1 MSYTVLARKYRPQVF
16 ADVLGQE
23 HVTRS
28 LQNAISAGRVS
39 HAILLTG
46 PRGVGKTTIARVFA
60 KALCCEKG
68 PTPEPCGK
76 CRPCEEIT
84 KGSAVDVQEIDG
96 ASNRGVENVRELR
109 EGVKYAPASA
119 RYKVYIIDEVHMLT
133 TEAFNALLKTLEEP
147 PPHVKFVFATTD
159 VHKLPATI
167 LSRVQRYDF
176 SRIPTPVIA
185 KKLREIVGA
194 EKIEADDAALGAIAR
209 QSEGCMRDALTIL
222 DQLIAYTGG
231 KVDEASVRGALGM
244 IDRSLVLELAGAVIA
259 ADPARCLEAL
269 GKLDDQGA
277 DVRRTFQEIL
287 GVLRDLVVVRTVGSA
302 DRLVEAPGT
311 EMETLRAIVGETPAE
326 TLHGLF
332 DLFLR
337 GEEEA
342 EHASLPF
349 TVLEM
354 CVLKAAHLRPLLP
367 VGDLLA
373 RLEGLAGGARV
384 SGATERP
391 TGAGARQAEVREPV
405 RGTPAPR
412 RAERLEEEPP
422 PIGDADVAA
431 QEAVAEAAAEGLLP
445 EEAGAGGAAAP
456 WARYLAFVQEPSP
469 MLASVLEHGRLA
481 GMTDEELRVSFA
493 IPVYADIFRDKN
505 AEASRLASECFGR
518 PMRVVLMAETGAE
531 DAGADAARSPRPE
544 TAPGGSDRDRAL
556 RKEALE
562 HGSVNEAVRILGG
575 EIKEIK
581 TLGG

>member
-28 LQNAISAGRVS
+28 LRNAIAAGRVS

-68 PTPEPCGK
+68 PTPEPCGR
-76 CRPCEEIT
+76 CSPCEEIT
-84 KGSAVDVQEIDG
+84 NGSAVDVQEIDG

-119 RYKVYIIDEVHMLT
+119 RFKVYIIDEVHMLT
-133 TEAFNALLKTLEEP
+133 PEAFNALLKTLEEP

-159 VHKLPATI
+159 VQKLPATI

-176 SRIPTPVIA
+176 SRIPASVIA
-185 KKLREIVGA
+185 GKLGEIVRE
-194 EKIEADDAALGAIAR
+194 EKIEADAAALAAIAR

-231 KVDEASVRGALGM
+231 KVDEASVREALGL
-244 IDRSLVLELAGAVIA
+244 IDRSLVLDLAGALLA
-259 ADPARCLEAL
+259 PDPARCLEVLRAL
-269 GKLDDQGA
+269 DTQGA

-287 GVLRDLVVVRTVGSA
+287 GVLRDLVVVRTAESRA
-302 DRLVEAPGT
+302 HRLVEAPGT
-311 EMETLRAIVGETPAE
+311 EMETLRAIAGETPAE
-326 TLHGLF
+326 TLHALF

-342 EHASLPF
+342 ERASLPF

-367 VGDLLA
+367 VSELLA
-373 RLEGLAGGARV
+373 RLESLRG
-384 SGATERP
+384 
-391 TGAGARQAEVREPV
+391 
-405 RGTPAPR
+405 GTPASGETPRASGGAARPPGGRAPVRSAPPPR
-412 RAERLEEEPP
+412 RENRGQDEPP
-422 PIGDADVAA
+422 PIEDADAL
-431 QEAVAEAAAEGLLP
+431 AAAEGEVP
-445 EEAGAGGAAAP
+445 EEAWGGGDAR
-456 WARYLAFVQEPSP
+456 WERYLAFVQKPSP
-469 MLASVLEHGRLA
+469 MLASILEHARPA
-481 GMTDEELRVSFA
+481 GMTDQELRVSFDLA
-493 IPVYADIFRDKN
+493 LHADLFRDKN
-505 AEASRLASECFGR
+505 PEASRLASECFGR
-518 PMRVVLMAETGAE
+518 PMRVVLAA
-531 DAGADAARSPRPE
+531 DAGPGSGDAEAGRTRRDPPAS
-544 TAPGGSDRDRAL
+544 GGSDRDRAL

-562 HGSVNEAVRILGG
+562 HDSVNEAVRILGG

>member
-28 LQNAISAGRVS
+28 LQNAIAAGRVS

-46 PRGVGKTTIARVFA
+46 PRGVGKTTIARIFA

-68 PTPEPCGK
+68 PTAEPCGK
-76 CRPCEEIT
+76 CPSCREIT
-84 KGSAVDVQEIDG
+84 NSSAVDVQEIDG

-176 SRIPTPVIA
+176 SRIPAPVIA
-185 KKLREIVGA
+185 KKLGEIVRE
-194 EKIEADDAALGAIAR
+194 EKIQADDAALGAIAR

-231 KVDEASVRGALGM
+231 KVDEASVREALGM
-244 IDRSLVLELAGAVIA
+244 IDRSLVLDLAGALIA
-259 ADPARCLEAL
+259 ADPARCLEVL
-269 GKLDDQGA
+269 RKLDAQGA

-287 GVLRDLVVVRTVGSA
+287 GVLRDLVVVRTVGKA

-311 EMETLRAIVGETPAE
+311 EMETLRGIAGQAPAE
-326 TLHGLF
+326 TLHALF
-332 DLFLR
+332 DLFLH

-342 EHASLPF
+342 ERASLPF

-373 RLEGLAGGARV
+373 RLEGLGGATPV
-384 SGATERP
+384 AGATAREP
-391 TGAGARQAEVREPV
+391 GAGTRAPLRAAA
-405 RGTPAPR
+405 APR
-412 RAERLEEEPP
+412 RAERVEEEPP
-422 PIGDADVAA
+422 PIGDADVAV
-431 QEAVAEAAAEGLLP
+431 EEAAALVATEDPGPGEAEG
-445 EEAGAGGAAAP
+445 GP
-456 WARYLAFVQEPSP
+456 WPRYLAFVQAPAP

-481 GMTDEELRVSFA
+481 GMTDRELRVSFDV
-493 IPVYADIFRDKN
+493 PLYADLFRDKN
-505 AEASRLASECFGR
+505 AEASRLATDCFGR
-518 PMRVVLMAETGAE
+518 PMRVMLAAETGSG
-531 DAGADAARSPRPE
+531 AGEGEAARPRRAQPATGE
-544 TAPGGSDRDRAL
+544 SDRDRAL

-562 HGSVNEAVRILGG
+562 HDSVNEAVRILGG